1 VLMSRRDRA
10 DDRRMTRSREAALRR
25 VAFATGLTL
34 ATLTVLWLVSAL
46 AMASLIPGHWG
57 DVARIALASLA
68 SGTASAVL
76 IRRGRPPRDPDEMR
90 SA

>member
-1 VLMSRRDRA
+1 MSRRDRA
-10 DDRRMTRSREAALRR
+10 DDRRMTRSRDAALRR
-25 VAFATGLTL
+25 GAFATGLAL

-46 AMASLIPGHWG
+46 AMATLIPGHWG
-57 DVARIALASLA
+57 DVARIALASLV

-76 IRRGRPPRDPDEMR
+76 IRRGRPPRDSGEKR

>member
-1 VLMSRRDRA
+1 MLMSRRDRA
-10 DDRRMTRSREAALRR
+10 DDRRMTRSRDTALRR
-25 VAFATGLTL
+25 VALATGLVL

-46 AMASLIPGHWG
+46 ATASLIPGHWG
-57 DVARIALASLA
+57 DVARIALASLV

-76 IRRGRPPRDPDEMR
+76 IPRDSGEMR